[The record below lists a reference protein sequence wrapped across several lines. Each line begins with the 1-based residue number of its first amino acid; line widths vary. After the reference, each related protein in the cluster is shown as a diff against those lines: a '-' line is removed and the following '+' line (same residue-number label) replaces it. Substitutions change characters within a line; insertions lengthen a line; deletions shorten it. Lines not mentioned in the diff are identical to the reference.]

1 MKRPRIASMLPAF
14 LAIGVVLVSFPLV
27 AGFWGRLHPALDS
40 MAHFRIHLAVL
51 IALLAA
57 PLLFVKGWR
66 QIGAAGT
73 VLGIATL
80 SATLLPVQASTGS
93 ARAGETDAPAA
104 RYRLLQLNLR
114 YDNATPKQVF
124 SLIGRTK
131 PDIVTLNEVSRMWVE
146 ELKFLEAAY
155 PYRVICPP
163 PARIGGVAILSR
175 RPFADP
181 SAFACYDRGS
191 MAVATVRLGADAVE
205 IGTLHLGW
213 PWPFEQHRQVG
224 RVAPVLERLPDTAI
238 LAGDLN
244 ATPWSVTAH
253 RVAAA
258 GRLDLLPG
266 VGPTW
271 MKPIVPESL
280 RRLVGLP
287 IDNLFTKGRIVP
299 FSVERLEDVGSDHL
313 PVLLEFGIMPGNEP
327 AEVIEVKLARN
338 GN

>member
-1 MKRPRIASMLPAF
+1 MKKLRIATILPAV
-14 LAIGVVLVSFPLV
+14 LALGVFAVSLPLV

-40 MAHFRIHLAVL
+40 MAHFRLHLAVL
-51 IALLAA
+51 IALLSA

-80 SATLLPVQASTGS
+80 SATLLSFQSAAGS
-93 ARAGETDAPAA
+93 ARAEPTDTPAA

-114 YDNATPKQVF
+114 YDNATPKRVF

-131 PDIVTLNEVSRMWVE
+131 PDIVTLNEVSGMWMK
-146 ELKFLEAAY
+146 ELEFLEATY

-181 SAFACYDRGS
+181 EAFACYDRGS
-191 MAVATVRLGADAVE
+191 MAVATVRLGAEAVE
-205 IGTLHLGW
+205 VGALHLGW
-213 PWPFEQHRQVG
+213 PWPFEQHRQVS
-224 RVAPVLERLPDTAI
+224 RVTPVLERFPDTAI

-258 GRLDLLPG
+258 GQMNLMPG
-266 VGPTW
+266 IGPTW
-271 MKPIVPESL
+271 MKPILPERL

-299 FSVERLEDVGSDHL
+299 LTVERLEDVGSDHL
-313 PVLLEFGIMPGNEP
+313 PVLLEFGVMPDGQPED
-327 AEVIEVKLARN
+327 VIEVKLARN
-338 GN
+338 RR

>member
-1 MKRPRIASMLPAF
+1 MLPAF

-40 MAHFRIHLAVL
+40 MAHFRLHLAVL
-51 IALLAA
+51 IALMAA

-66 QIGAAGT
+66 QIGAAGA

-80 SATLLPVQASTGS
+80 SATLLPVQATAGS
-93 ARAGETDAPAA
+93 ARAGEADAPAA

-131 PDIVTLNEVSRMWVE
+131 PDIVTLNEVSGMWVK
-146 ELKFLEAAY
+146 ELKFLEATY
-155 PYRVICPP
+155 PYRVVCPP

-181 SAFACYDRGS
+181 QAFACYDRGS

-205 IGTLHLGW
+205 IGALHLGW
-213 PWPFEQHRQVG
+213 PWPFEQHHQVS
-224 RVAPVLERLPDTAI
+224 RVAPVLERFPQTAI

-258 GRLDLLPG
+258 GEMDLMPG
-266 VGPTW
+266 IGPTW
-271 MKPIVPESL
+271 MKPVVPEAL

-287 IDNLFTKGRIVP
+287 IDNVFTKGRIVP
-299 FSVERLEDVGSDHL
+299 LTVERLEDVGSDHL
-313 PVLLEFGIMPGNEP
+313 PVLLEFGIQPTSQP
-327 AEVIEVKLARN
+327 DEVIEVKLARN
-338 GN
+338 RR

>member
-1 MKRPRIASMLPAF
+1 MLA
-14 LAIGVVLVSFPLV
+14 LGVFAVSLPLV

-40 MAHFRIHLAVL
+40 MAHFRLHLAVL

-57 PLLFVKGWR
+57 PLLFVRGWR
-66 QIGAAGT
+66 QVGAAGA

-80 SATLLPVQASTGS
+80 SATLLSFQSTAGT
-93 ARAGETDAPAA
+93 ARAEISDAPSA

-131 PDIVTLNEVSRMWVE
+131 PDIVTLNEVSGMWVDQLE
-146 ELKFLEAAY
+146 FLKATY

-181 SAFACYDRGS
+181 HAYGCYDRGS

-205 IGTLHLGW
+205 IGALHLGW
-213 PWPFEQHRQVG
+213 PWPFEQHHQVS
-224 RVAPVLERLPDTAI
+224 RVAPVLERFPGTAI

-258 GRLDLLPG
+258 GQMDLMPG
-266 VGPTW
+266 IGPTW
-271 MKPIVPESL
+271 MKPILPEAI

-287 IDNLFTKGRIVP
+287 IDNIFTKGRIVP
-299 FSVERLEDVGSDHL
+299 LTVERLEDVGSDHL
-313 PVLLEFGIMPGNEP
+313 PVLLEFCIMPDDQPGD
-327 AEVIEVKLARN
+327 VLEVKLART

>member
-1 MKRPRIASMLPAF
+1 MLPAF

-40 MAHFRIHLAVL
+40 MAHFRLHLAVL
-51 IALLAA
+51 IALMAA

-66 QIGAAGT
+66 QIGAAGA

-80 SATLLPVQASTGS
+80 SATLLPVQATAGS
-93 ARAGETDAPAA
+93 ARAGEADAPAA

-131 PDIVTLNEVSRMWVE
+131 PDIVTLNEVSGMWVK
-146 ELKFLEAAY
+146 ELKFLEATY
-155 PYRVICPP
+155 PYRVVCPP

-181 SAFACYDRGS
+181 QAFACYDRGS
-191 MAVATVRLGADAVE
+191 MAVATVRLGADTVE
-205 IGTLHLGW
+205 IGALHLGW
-213 PWPFEQHRQVG
+213 PWPFEQHHQVS
-224 RVAPVLERLPDTAI
+224 RVAPVLERFPQTAI

-258 GRLDLLPG
+258 GEMDLMPG
-266 VGPTW
+266 IGPTW
-271 MKPIVPESL
+271 MKPVVPEAL

-287 IDNLFTKGRIVP
+287 IDNVFTKGRIVP
-299 FSVERLEDVGSDHL
+299 LTVERLEDVGSDHL
-313 PVLLEFGIMPGNEP
+313 PVLLEFGIQPTSQP
-327 AEVIEVKLARN
+327 DEVIEVKLAKAES
-338 GN
+338 

>member
-1 MKRPRIASMLPAF
+1 MLPAF

-40 MAHFRIHLAVL
+40 MAHFRLHLAVL
-51 IALLAA
+51 IALMAA

-66 QIGAAGT
+66 QIGAAGA

-80 SATLLPVQASTGS
+80 SATLLPVQATAGS
-93 ARAGETDAPAA
+93 ARAGEADAPAA

-131 PDIVTLNEVSRMWVE
+131 PDIVTLNEVSGMWVK
-146 ELKFLEAAY
+146 ELKFLEATY
-155 PYRVICPP
+155 PYRVVCPP

-181 SAFACYDRGS
+181 QAFACYDRGS

-205 IGTLHLGW
+205 IGALHLGW
-213 PWPFEQHRQVG
+213 PWPFEQHHQVS
-224 RVAPVLERLPDTAI
+224 RVAPVLERFPQTAI

-258 GRLDLLPG
+258 GEMDLMPG
-266 VGPTW
+266 IGPTW
-271 MKPIVPESL
+271 MKPVVPEAL

-287 IDNLFTKGRIVP
+287 IDNVFTKGRIVP
-299 FSVERLEDVGSDHL
+299 LTVERLEDVGSDHL
-313 PVLLEFGIMPGNEP
+313 PVLLEFGIQPTSQP
-327 AEVIEVKLARN
+327 DEVIEVKFAKAES
-338 GN
+338 

>member
-1 MKRPRIASMLPAF
+1 MLPAF

-40 MAHFRIHLAVL
+40 MAHFRLHLAVL
-51 IALLAA
+51 IALMAA

-66 QIGAAGT
+66 QIGAAGA

-80 SATLLPVQASTGS
+80 SATLLPVQATAGS
-93 ARAGETDAPAA
+93 ARAGEADAPAA

-131 PDIVTLNEVSRMWVE
+131 PDIVTLNEVSGMWVK
-146 ELKFLEAAY
+146 ELKFLEATY
-155 PYRVICPP
+155 PYRVVCPP

-181 SAFACYDRGS
+181 QAFACYDRGS
-191 MAVATVRLGADAVE
+191 MAVATVRLGADTVE
-205 IGTLHLGW
+205 IGALHLGW
-213 PWPFEQHRQVG
+213 PWPFEQHHQVS
-224 RVAPVLERLPDTAI
+224 RVAPVLERFPQTAI

-258 GRLDLLPG
+258 GEMDLMPG
-266 VGPTW
+266 IGPTW
-271 MKPIVPESL
+271 MKPVVPEAL

-287 IDNLFTKGRIVP
+287 IDNVFTKGRIVP
-299 FSVERLEDVGSDHL
+299 LTVERLEDVGSDHL
-313 PVLLEFGIMPGNEP
+313 PVLLEFGIQPTSQP
-327 AEVIEVKLARN
+327 DEVIEVKLARN

>member
-1 MKRPRIASMLPAF
+1 MLPAF

-40 MAHFRIHLAVL
+40 MAHFRLHLAVL
-51 IALLAA
+51 IALMAA

-66 QIGAAGT
+66 QIGAAGA

-80 SATLLPVQASTGS
+80 SATLLPVQATAGS
-93 ARAGETDAPAA
+93 ARAGEADAPAA

-131 PDIVTLNEVSRMWVE
+131 PDIVTLNEVSGMWVK
-146 ELKFLEAAY
+146 ELKFLEATY
-155 PYRVICPP
+155 PYRVVCPP

-181 SAFACYDRGS
+181 QAFACYDRGS

-205 IGTLHLGW
+205 IGALHLGW
-213 PWPFEQHRQVG
+213 PWPFEQHHQVS
-224 RVAPVLERLPDTAI
+224 RVAPVLERFPQTAI

-258 GRLDLLPG
+258 GEMDLMPG
-266 VGPTW
+266 IGPTW
-271 MKPIVPESL
+271 MKPVVPEAL

-287 IDNLFTKGRIVP
+287 IDNVFTKGRIVP
-299 FSVERLEDVGSDHL
+299 LTVERLEDVGSDHL
-313 PVLLEFGIMPGNEP
+313 PVLLEFGIQPTSQP
-327 AEVIEVKLARN
+327 DEVIEVKLARN
-338 GN
+338 GR

>member
-1 MKRPRIASMLPAF
+1 MLPAF

-40 MAHFRIHLAVL
+40 MAHFRLHLAVL
-51 IALLAA
+51 IALMAA

-66 QIGAAGT
+66 QIGAAGA

-80 SATLLPVQASTGS
+80 SATLLPVRATAGS
-93 ARAGETDAPAA
+93 AKAGEADTPAA

-131 PDIVTLNEVSRMWVE
+131 PDIVTLNEVSGMWVK
-146 ELKFLEAAY
+146 ELKFLEATY
-155 PYRVICPP
+155 PYRVVCPP

-181 SAFACYDRGS
+181 QAFACYDRGS

-205 IGTLHLGW
+205 IGALHLGW
-213 PWPFEQHRQVG
+213 PWPFEQHHQVS
-224 RVAPVLERLPDTAI
+224 RVAPVLERFPQTAI

-258 GRLDLLPG
+258 GEMDLMPG
-266 VGPTW
+266 IGPTW
-271 MKPIVPESL
+271 MKPVVPEAL

-287 IDNLFTKGRIVP
+287 IDNVFTKGRIVP
-299 FSVERLEDVGSDHL
+299 LTVERLEDVGSDHL
-313 PVLLEFGIMPGNEP
+313 PVLLEFGIQPTSQP
-327 AEVIEVKLARN
+327 DEVIEVKLARN
-338 GN
+338 GR

>member
-1 MKRPRIASMLPAF
+1 MKRPAIASSLPAI
-14 LAIGVVLVSFPLV
+14 LAIGVVLLSLPLV
-27 AGFWGRLHPALDS
+27 AGYWGQLHPALDS

-57 PLLFVKGWR
+57 PLLFVRGWR
-66 QIGAAGT
+66 QIGAAGF
-73 VLGIATL
+73 VLGAATL
-80 SATLLPVQASTGS
+80 SATLLPQQSSAGA
-93 ARAGETDAPAA
+93 ARADPANVPAA
-104 RYRLLQLNLR
+104 RYRLLQVNLR

-131 PDIVTLNEVSRMWVE
+131 PDIVTLNEVSSMWVE
-146 ELKFLEAAY
+146 ELKFLEATY

-175 RPFADP
+175 RPFANP
-181 SAFACYDRGS
+181 ETYACYDRGS
-191 MAVATVRLGADAVE
+191 MAVATVRLGADVVE
-205 IGTLHLGW
+205 IGALHLGW

-224 RVAPVLERLPDTAI
+224 RVVPVLEGFARTAI

-258 GRLDLLPG
+258 GRMDLVPG
-266 VGPTW
+266 IGPTW
-271 MKPIVPESL
+271 MKPLVPDSF

-299 FSVERLEDVGSDHL
+299 LWVERLEDVGSDHL
-313 PVLLEFGIMPGNEP
+313 PVLFEFGIMPEDKP
-327 AEVIEVKLARN
+327 EEVLEVKLARRSR
-338 GN
+338 